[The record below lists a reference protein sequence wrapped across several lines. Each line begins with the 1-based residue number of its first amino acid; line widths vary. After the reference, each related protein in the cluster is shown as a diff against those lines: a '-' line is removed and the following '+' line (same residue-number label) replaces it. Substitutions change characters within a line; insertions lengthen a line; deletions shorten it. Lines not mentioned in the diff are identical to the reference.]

1 MTEEPAS
8 RKKAT
13 LGWPFSFV
21 LNHLL
26 EGEPWARARL
36 APFAGDAIEVR
47 NPPFP
52 ALRFVILPGGKL
64 EARGPGGEPRPVL
77 TVTLRPDA
85 VLALA
90 RGPEHLARALEVDG
104 DPRLASEVLAL
115 AQHLRWDVEE
125 DLSKLF
131 GDVVAHRMA
140 EAGRAF
146 AAWHGQAARR
156 LVESL
161 ADYAVDEKRVLMAR
175 AEVESFAD
183 AVARLR
189 DAVERLEKR
198 VQRLA

>member
-1 MTEEPAS
+1 LSGEPAS
-8 RKKAT
+8 DKKAT
-13 LGWPFSFV
+13 LGWPFSFA

-26 EGEPWARARL
+26 EAEPWARARL
-36 APFAGDAIEVR
+36 APFAGDTVEVR
-47 NPPFP
+47 SPPFP

-64 EARGPGGEPRPVL
+64 EAGGADPAL
-77 TVTLRPDA
+77 TVTLKPGA
-85 VLALA
+85 LFSLA
-90 RGPEHLARALEVDG
+90 RGPEHFTRALEVTG
-104 DPRLASEVLAL
+104 DPGLASEVLAL

-125 DLSKLF
+125 DLSRIF
-131 GDVVAHRMA
+131 GDVAAHRLA

-146 AAWHGQAARR
+146 AGWHRDAARR

-175 AEVESFAD
+175 QEVEGFAD

-198 VQRLA
+198 VRRLG